1 MPCLRGKGK
10 SKCNCVGGCLQKYNW
25 IGGCTLNEKFIAM
38 LSCFQFIKTLQMPNE
53 NHVFSTGDFVYLVR
67 KSYVNV
73 YRRTDMVKPV
83 YPPTTSLRGV

>member
-1 MPCLRGKGK
+1 MYGRHLIYFWMSGRGKR
-10 SKCNCVGGCLQKYNW
+10 KCNCVGGCLLQKYNW
-25 IGGCTLNEKFIAM
+25 IGILNEKFIAM

-73 YRRTDMVKPV
+73 RNSERN
-83 YPPTTSLRGV
+83 